1 MVYTFDYGHVWE
13 SVVFCVSFCDFVVMH
28 IILICYIGNT
38 IIQCDNYFWSLKDTM
53 VTADGGNLVC
63 FETAINVVFVS
74 LYYDVHFKGAR
85 WPLYAL
91 GQDTAHIERKL

>member
-1 MVYTFDYGHVWE
+1 
-13 SVVFCVSFCDFVVMH
+13 
-28 IILICYIGNT
+28 
-38 IIQCDNYFWSLKDTM
+38 M

-85 WPLYAL
+85 WPLFAPRTRYS
-91 GQDTAHIERKL
+91 THRKAIVKYQNKKKKNWH